1 MEEPFQP
8 YSENAW
14 IWSCDCPT
22 YSCLEQVVKMCRAM
36 AAGSYDIE
44 TKKPAVITGNKL
56 RTTSIDIKCIN
67 YDTDVLVDAKS
78 MRK

>member
-1 MEEPFQP
+1 
-8 YSENAW
+8 
-14 IWSCDCPT
+14 
-22 YSCLEQVVKMCRAM
+22 M
-36 AAGSYDIE
+36 AAGSHDIE
-44 TKKPAVITGNKL
+44 TKKPAVITGNWQ